1 MTRTSTFKSTSGNT
15 VDAASAHNG
24 ETTIKANNNKA
35 NTQLEPRHAHLPDY
49 LLVSV
54 AFLSFVAIG
63 LPGGVLGVAWPS
75 IRASFA
81 LSLDAIGTFFIA
93 GTVGYVLAGYVNGQL
108 ISRLGIGR
116 LMALGG
122 AIGGL
127 SMLGYALSPT
137 WGAMVLCGLVAHIGT
152 GALDAGMNTYFA
164 ANHSPG
170 LMNWLHAC
178 FGLGAAI
185 APAIT
190 TAMLGAGYSWR
201 WSYVVVAVALG
212 LTALC
217 FAVTARAWR
226 LNEGPP
232 SKKDRSAESGLTES
246 APPPTHV
253 RATETLRLPAAWL
266 GITMF
271 FVFTGLE
278 ASGGQ
283 WPYTLFTEGRGIAAT
298 TAGFWVSAYWASLTV
313 GRILFGIAAS
323 RISISTL
330 GLRSA
335 LRAAMLG
342 CVGGTT
348 LIWWNPTNATS
359 LLGLALLGFSMAPLF
374 PLSISDTPRQIG
386 RRHAPNAIGFQ
397 VAAASLG
404 IAVLPGLGGVLAERV
419 GLEIIGP
426 FLLAL
431 AIAMLVLYEAFVRG
445 KRKPG
450 PSNPDAEEI
459 E

>member
-1 MTRTSTFKSTSGNT
+1 MTRTSTFKFTSGNT
-15 VDAASAHNG
+15 ADAASAHNG
-24 ETTIKANNNKA
+24 ETTIKANNN
-35 NTQLEPRHAHLPDY
+35 TQLEPRHGHLPDY

-217 FAVTARAWR
+217 FAATARSWR
-226 LNEGPP
+226 LNQGPPGKQEGPAQ
-232 SKKDRSAESGLTES
+232 SGLAESD
-246 APPPTHV
+246 PPQTHL
-253 RATETLRLPAAWL
+253 RATDTLRLPAVWL

-283 WPYTLFTEGRGIAAT
+283 WPYTLFTEARGIAAT
-298 TAGFWVSAYWASLTV
+298 TAGFWVSAYWASLTI
-313 GRILFGIAAS
+313 GRILFGISAS

-330 GLRSA
+330 

-342 CVGGTT
+342 CVGGTA
-348 LIWWNPTNATS
+348 LIWWNPTNAIS

-386 RRHAPNAIGFQ
+386 GRHAPNAIGFQ

-404 IAVLPGLGGVLAERV
+404 IAVLPGLGGVLAERL

-431 AIAMLVLYEAFVRG
+431 AIAMVVLYEAFVRG

-450 PSNPDAEEI
+450 LSDQEPDTWLADAEETG
-459 E
+459 